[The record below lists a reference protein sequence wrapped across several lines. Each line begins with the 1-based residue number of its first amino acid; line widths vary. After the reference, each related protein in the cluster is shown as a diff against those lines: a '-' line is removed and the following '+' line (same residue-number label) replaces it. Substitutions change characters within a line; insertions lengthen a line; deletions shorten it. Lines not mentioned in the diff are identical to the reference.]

1 MSVSKSHPFAA
12 LFEPMAIG
20 PVTARNRFYQVPHC
34 TGLGHANPQA
44 EAAVRATKAEGGWGV
59 VCTQEVEI
67 HPSSDMSPYLEG
79 RLWDDADIPAH
90 RTMTD
95 AVHEHNSL
103 AGIELVHNGHHA
115 ANLNTRIPPIGPTH
129 RPIDLYHPVQARAM
143 DKSDIKQMRRW
154 YVDAAKRA
162 RQAGYDIVY
171 VYAGHNMATLMH
183 FLLPRFNDRTDEY
196 GGSLINRTRLLK
208 ETLCD
213 VRDAVGA
220 DCGIALRLA
229 VDELLGDGG
238 LQASDEGSEIVSMLA
253 DIPDV
258 WDVNISGWD
267 NDSATARFEP
277 DEGYQEQY
285 TSFVKK
291 LVSKPVVGV
300 GRFTSPTAMVSQLKR
315 GVLDFIGAARPSIA
329 DPFLPN
335 KILDNNLSAIREC
348 IGCNICVSSDNVV
361 APIRCT
367 QNPTVGEEWRRGWHP
382 EFSIKTKHTE
392 QTLVVGAGP
401 AGLECALQLTRR
413 GYQVI
418 LADGQLE
425 VGGRVLHESQ
435 LPGLASYRR
444 VQDYRQQ
451 QLAVVPELELL
462 LDNRLDAMNI
472 IETEI
477 AHVFIATGACWR
489 RDGLGRQHPQGLS
502 FSENCVPV
510 YTPDDIYAGQQLPEH
525 ILVYDDDHYYLGGVI
540 AESLH
545 AKGHKVTLVTPAN
558 CVSAWTEHTLEQHK
572 IQARIVNLGIQVMT
586 ANALDSFSHDNVT
599 ISCVYSAKTKILPT
613 DAVVMVTSR
622 EPIDSVFTELQSA
635 QAGGSTSIKDLHRIG
650 DCLAPSTVAA
660 AVYSGHLAAREFGTD
675 ENQLMF
681 KRESVQP
688 LTNLS

>member
-1 MSVSKSHPFAA
+1 MTASNSNPFAA

-34 TGLGHANPQA
+34 TGLGHTNPQA
-44 EAAVRATKAEGGWGV
+44 EAALRATKAEGGWAV

-79 RLWDDADIPAH
+79 RLWDDADIPGHQA
-90 RTMTD
+90 MTD

-115 ANLNTRIPPIGPTH
+115 ANLNTRISPIGPTH
-129 RPIDLYHPVQARAM
+129 RPTDLHHPVQARAM
-143 DKSDIKQMRRW
+143 DKSDIKQLRQW
-154 YVDAAKRA
+154 YVDAAIRA
-162 RQAGYDIVY
+162 RTAGYDIVY

-183 FLLPRFNDRTDEY
+183 FLLPRFNDRCDEY
-196 GGSLINRTRLLK
+196 GGSLVNRTRLLK

-213 VRDAVGA
+213 VRDAVGV

-291 LVSKPVVGV
+291 LVNKPVVGV
-300 GRFTSPTAMVSQLKR
+300 GRFTSPTAMVSQLNR

-335 KILDNNLSAIREC
+335 KILQNNLTAIREC
-348 IGCNICVSSDNVV
+348 IGCNICVSSDNVI

-367 QNPTVGEEWRRGWHP
+367 QNPTMGEEWRRGWHP
-382 EFSIKTKHTE
+382 EVSVKTTHPE
-392 QTLVVGAGP
+392 QVLVVGAGP
-401 AGLECALQLTRR
+401 AGLECALQLMQRD
-413 GYQVI
+413 YQVV
-418 LADGQLE
+418 LADSE
-425 VGGRVLHESQ
+425 KDVGGRLLKECQ

-444 VQDYRQQ
+444 VRDYRH
-451 QLAVVPELELL
+451 QLLSVHPDVDVL
-462 LDNRLDAMNI
+462 LDNHLSAEDI
-472 IETEI
+472 VETRI
-477 AHVFIATGACWR
+477 AHVFIATGARWR
-489 RDGLGRQHPQGLS
+489 HDGLGRQHPQGLS
-502 FSENCVPV
+502 FAQNSLPV
-510 YTPDDIYAGQQLPEH
+510 YTPEDIYADVALPEH
-525 ILVYDDDHYYLGGVI
+525 VLVYDDDHYYLGGVI
-540 AESLH
+540 AEYLQ
-545 AKGHKVTLVTPAN
+545 AKGHQVTLVTPAT

-572 IQARIVNLGIQVMT
+572 IQARILSLGISVVTAHSIQSIGEDHVALECIYSQQTMHHATGAIIMITSRLPQDGLYSALQIRQSSGESAIVNLLRV
-586 ANALDSFSHDNVT
+586 
-599 ISCVYSAKTKILPT
+599 
-613 DAVVMVTSR
+613 
-622 EPIDSVFTELQSA
+622 
-635 QAGGSTSIKDLHRIG
+635 G
-650 DCLAPSTVAA
+650 DCLSPSTVAA
-660 AVYSGHLAAREFGTD
+660 AVYSGHLAARELGND
-675 ENQLMF
+675 D
-681 KRESVQP
+681 KRMMYRRELVQP
-688 LTNLS
+688 